1 MILLTIKAT
10 RYRCPS
16 KCLSSASEILLP
28 DTASIVTDFKYFN
41 TSIPVGVLN
50 KDCTFWDIILSL
62 SLLRGNP
69 VNAQGRFGSF
79 SPFDQSQFNIGG
91 LAGVA
96 GNLVDAAVTNLT
108 GNRFL
113 GDLSGVA
120 VSNLL

>member
-1 MILLTIKAT
+1 MIGQRVLVLV
-10 RYRCPS
+10 
-16 KCLSSASEILLP
+16 CLE
-28 DTASIVTDFKYFN
+28 
-41 TSIPVGVLN
+41 
-50 KDCTFWDIILSL
+50 
-62 SLLRGNP
+62 
-69 VNAQGRFGSF
+69 
-79 SPFDQSQFNIGG
+79 SQFNIGG